1 MVVRL
6 YLVLLRRGA
15 HLIATL
21 IGTHILLIS
30 QSVAPTRALSP
41 TFALQRQRCRRL
53 NHRLGISL
61 CRVSVISN
69 PSDRNSLHLTSK
81 GMLWTWYFIA
91 SLTPV
96 LEAVG
101 RLLLMTTL
109 RAAPLPGHLVL
120 TFLQALDL
128 VSGDFHEVVQHHQL
142 ALCIPLTKELLYGDG
157 RSIVVHLRLKVRP
170 LRTS

>member
-30 QSVAPTRALSP
+30 QSVATTRALSP
-41 TFALQRQRCRRL
+41 TLALQRQRRRRL

-61 CRVSVISN
+61 CGVSVISN
-69 PSDRNSLHLTSK
+69 ASDLDSLHLTSE

-109 RAAPLPGHLVL
+109 RAAPLPGHLVF
-120 TFLQALDL
+120 TFLQTLDL
-128 VSGDFHEVVQHHQL
+128 VSGDLHEVVQHHQL
-142 ALCIPLTKELLYGDG
+142 ALSVPLAEELLDGDG
-157 RSIVVHLRLKVRP
+157 WSVIVQLRLG
-170 LRTS
+170 